1 MTLLKINQKIGG
13 FIKMKKILMFAVVAL
28 MVIFLGACSGDGDE
42 SSSDNSSDNNAEA
55 TDGTEETEEADS
67 SGETKTIRAGIGLNE
82 DHPQYKGL
90 LKFKEIV
97 EEKTDGA
104 IVVET
109 YASGQLGDDRTMT
122 EALQLGSQE
131 VTIPS
136 TAPLANFVP
145 EYSIFD
151 FPFLFPDEETADAV
165 LDGEVGQKFLDM
177 LEDQNLVGLAYW
189 ENGFRDLTNSK
200 REVATAEDFE
210 GLKIRTMENDLHL
223 DAFRALG
230 ANPTPMAFT
239 ELFTAMQQGT
249 VDGQEN
255 PVATIYL
262 EKFYEV
268 QDYVSSTHHVYSP
281 FVFLMSKEFYD
292 GLTDEQ
298 QTIVRDAALEAGK
311 YERKLNREAN
321 EKYVEDLQNEGMTYT
336 EITPEAR
343 QEMVDII
350 QPVLDEYTE
359 KIGEDLVQ
367 EVYDAI
373 DEASK

>member
-1 MTLLKINQKIGG
+1 
-13 FIKMKKILMFAVVAL
+13 MKKIYAL
-28 MVIFLGACSGDGDE
+28 ILTALLVFVLAACGSNEEGTNESGSNGTDE
-42 SSSDNSSDNNAEA
+42 DNGEK
-55 TDGTEETEEADS
+55 TT
-67 SGETKTIRAGIGLNE
+67 ETKTIRAGIGLNE

-104 IVVET
+104 IKVET

-122 EALQLGSQE
+122 EALQLGTQE

-145 EYSIFD
+145 EFSVFD
-151 FPFLFPDEETADAV
+151 FPFLFPNEEVADEV
-165 LDGEVGQKFLDM
+165 LDGEVGQKFLDK

-189 ENGFRDLTNSK
+189 ENGFRNLTNSE
-200 REVATAEDFE
+200 RPVATAADFD
-210 GLKIRTMENDLHL
+210 GLKIRTMENNLHL
-223 DAFRALG
+223 EAFRALG

-255 PVATIYL
+255 PFATIYL
-262 EKFYEV
+262 SKFYEV
-268 QDYVSSTHHVYSP
+268 QDYVSNTNHIYSP
-281 FVFLMSKEFYD
+281 FVFLMSKSFYD
-292 GLTDEQ
+292 GLTEEQ
-298 QTIVRDAALEAGK
+298 QTIVKEAAVEAGQ

-321 EKYVEDLQNEGMTYT
+321 DKYLDNLIEEGMTYT

-343 QEMVDII
+343 QEMIDLI
-350 QPVLDEYTE
+350 QPVIDKYAKE
-359 KIGEDLVQ
+359 IGEDTVQ

>member
-1 MTLLKINQKIGG
+1 M
-13 FIKMKKILMFAVVAL
+13 FMFAVVAL
-28 MVIFLGACSGDGDE
+28 MIIVLGACGGNDDT
-42 SSSDNSSDNNAEA
+42 SSDSSNDAEA
-55 TDGTEETEEADS
+55 TEGTDGTEEAEPTE
-67 SGETKTIRAGIGLNE
+67 ETKTIRAGIGLNE

-151 FPFLFPDEETADAV
+151 FPFLFPDEETADKV

-200 REVATAEDFE
+200 HEVATAADFE
-210 GLKIRTMENDLHL
+210 GLNIRTMENDLHL

-268 QDYVSSTHHVYSP
+268 QDFVSNTHHVYSP

-298 QTIVRDAALEAGK
+298 QTIVRDAAVTAGK

-321 EKYVEDLQNEGMTYT
+321 EKYVEELQKAGMTYT

>member
-1 MTLLKINQKIGG
+1 
-13 FIKMKKILMFAVVAL
+13 MKKILMFAVVAL